1 MGRGEEEAMNHL
13 GYARLAI
20 ADIDCGD
27 LADYLSDP
35 ETAIIGDSFGEV
47 GQLNTVTVRVH
58 PDGRRELLAGKTR
71 VAAHMLVG
79 NTHVQCSLYEFGEAV
94 GDADPDN
101 AARKVTLIENVAR
114 KHDPKKRKKQL
125 GELARLI
132 TEDETALA
140 KALHGPA
147 PRKKA
152 SGHPVTARTKA
163 VRAVAA
169 LAGVSETTVAY
180 ALRDLDAGPLAPP
193 VEVPIPTYGQP
204 LTPEY
209 LEELR
214 TIGRMFE
221 SFVRDI
227 DRMLASLEGAAGL
240 PLNRAALEGA
250 LKATRILAQDGIP
263 HSLCPWCKAV
273 GGITGDCAKCN
284 ETGWVNAEQ
293 LATGVDIRLLDAA
306 ETWVVYDG
314 EIVRLTDIEDADDV

>member
-1 MGRGEEEAMNHL
+1 MNHL

-27 LADYLSDP
+27 LTDYLNDP

-94 GDADPDN
+94 GDADPD
-101 AARKVTLIENVAR
+101 ATARKVTLIENVAR

-180 ALRDLDAGPLAPP
+180 ALRDLDATPAAPP
-193 VEVPIPTYGQP
+193 AVEVPIPTYGQP

-240 PLNRAALEGA
+240 AMHRATVAKTTAAFGIA
-250 LKATRILAQDGIP
+250 RVAVQHGIP
-263 HSLCPWCKAV
+263 GSLCPWCKAV
-273 GGITGDCAKCN
+273 GGITGDCKEC
-284 ETGWVNAEQ
+284 EGTGWVSAEKLMTIPSDAQ
-293 LATGVDIRLLDAA
+293 LLDPIEA
-306 ETWVVYDG
+306 WVWYDG
-314 EIVRLTDIEDADDV
+314 SLVRLADIEDADDV